1 VSEGGDRK
9 ASEKKVSEDRKASE
23 RKVSEGV
30 DKKAS
35 ESKVSEGG
43 DRKASEKKVSEDRK
57 ASERKVS
64 EGVDK
69 KASESKVSEG
79 GDRKASEVK
88 NEGGGAK
95 KEAGGEEGDKN
106 AKTTEAKKE
115 GGEVKKEGGEVKKA
129 AAEVK
134 KAEDEDVA
142 IIRSVLSVQHVPV
155 VATMAWDKLQFL
167 LGSLCDRISS
177 QVPDQR
183 SLSVV
188 KFQQTV
194 LLFALSLRI
203 AHVCRKCIKF
213 ELSHLLVVR

>member
-1 VSEGGDRK
+1 MKGSEGGDRK
-9 ASEKKVSEDRKASE
+9 ASERKVSEDRKASE

-30 DKKAS
+30 DRKAS

-43 DRKASEKKVSEDRK
+43 DRKAL
-57 ASERKVS
+57 
-64 EGVDK
+64 
-69 KASESKVSEG
+69 
-79 GDRKASEVK
+79 EVK
-88 NEGGGAK
+88 NEGGEAK
-95 KEAGGEEGDKN
+95 KEAGDKN
-106 AKTTEAKKE
+106 ASTTEAKKE
-115 GGEVKKEGGEVKKA
+115 GGEVKKEGVEVKKA

-194 LLFALSLRI
+194 HLFALSLRI

>member
-1 VSEGGDRK
+1 MSEGGDRK
-9 ASEKKVSEDRKASE
+9 ASER
-23 RKVSEGV
+23 
-30 DKKAS
+30 
-35 ESKVSEGG
+35 KVSEGG

-79 GDRKASEVK
+79 GDRKALEVK
-88 NEGGGAK
+88 NEGAK

-115 GGEVKKEGGEVKKA
+115 GGEVKKEGGEVKKAVAEVKKA